1 MTTSKV
7 VWTTDYC
14 ICTSIKYGLI
24 PPTKN
29 NLFFVY
35 VEGRSQKQVKIKIVK
50 LSVTVSSIGK
60 VVLVYEV

>member
-14 ICTSIKYGLI
+14 IFTSIKYGLI
-24 PPTKN
+24 FPTKN

-50 LSVTVSSIGK
+50 LSVTVSNIGK
-60 VVLVYEV
+60 VVLV